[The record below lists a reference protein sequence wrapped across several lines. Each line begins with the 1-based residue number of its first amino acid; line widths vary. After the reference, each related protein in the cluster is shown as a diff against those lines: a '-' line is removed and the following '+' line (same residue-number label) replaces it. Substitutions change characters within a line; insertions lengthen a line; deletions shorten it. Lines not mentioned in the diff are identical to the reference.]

1 MRIIDWSS
9 DVCSSDL
16 LDVAAVLLAFDS
28 LGEPAVHELL
38 RRMVVNEMLGNPDM
52 HLKNLGLVYPDGKT
66 PRLAPAYD
74 IVGYAAY
81 HACQGHALHIV
92 PPTMQPRRRKGQ
104 DAGAKPGLSP
114 AKIGRAHV

>member
-1 MRIIDWSS
+1 MRISDWSS

-16 LDVAAVLLAFDS
+16 
-28 LGEPAVHELL
+28 
-38 RRMVVNEMLGNPDM
+38 
-52 HLKNLGLVYPDGKT
+52 YPDGKT

-92 PPTMQPRRRKGQ
+92 PPTMRPRRRKGQ

-114 AKIGRAHV
+114 AMLRAFCASLRSEERRVGKECVSPCRFRWAPYT